1 MLVDKFKAHL
11 PDPALPF
18 AQHTPLQRTA
28 LAFVNCDRFVN
39 RWAVCIPSRKHCSS
53 AREWYEIV
61 ANSMGLVSPACAPHV
76 GELVHANGTRQ
87 QGVRLDAHGDALKT
101 LSLAGNT
108 RTIRH
113 DMMRD
118 AMVDTMRFYGVKDVR
133 KEPSSLLVSNLSAP
147 VLAQMQLDYAR
158 QNKRF
163 MEGVRP
169 DFSACVPPSGQH
181 TVDPSLAIFDV
192 KVHSVCKTHYPPRFQ
207 SQNQSVE
214 AHAASVKSEY
224 SQKLG
229 ALDTKYHAGQAGVG
243 PLSRAYNAIGE
254 VRPLV
259 VGAFGEASKDIT
271 HLAKVCAIWGS
282 QRHAAKYGLSD
293 GNRMRSIIA
302 NAVTTDWAMTAARG
316 HAGVIFGNLDHVFH
330 PDRDGARIDTERSAH
345 SAPRWNGYREGLRY
359 EVAAAGDMSAVEL
372 GIGRAHCR

>member
-1 MLVDKFKAHL
+1 M
-11 PDPALPF
+11 
-18 AQHTPLQRTA
+18 
-28 LAFVNCDRFVN
+28 CY
-39 RWAVCIPSRKHCSS
+39 S
-53 AREWYEIV
+53 
-61 ANSMGLVSPACAPHV
+61 
-76 GELVHANGTRQ
+76 
-87 QGVRLDAHGDALKT
+87 LKGI
-101 LSLAGNT
+101 LGGNT

-243 PLSRAYNAIGE
+243 PRSSQCTRTR
-254 VRPLV
+254 RPSSAGSTSHHTAH
-259 VGAFGEASKDIT
+259 GAQGCST
-271 HLAKVCAIWGS
+271 P
-282 QRHAAKYGLSD
+282 
-293 GNRMRSIIA
+293 
-302 NAVTTDWAMTAARG
+302 RG
-316 HAGVIFGNLDHVFH
+316 
-330 PDRDGARIDTERSAH
+330 TS
-345 SAPRWNGYREGLRY
+345 S
-359 EVAAAGDMSAVEL
+359 
-372 GIGRAHCR
+372 